1 MKKFY
6 LKPELFSNKGLRT
19 KMFLYMKLTL
29 MLLFVGVFGVAAE
42 SYSQNTKI
50 SLDIVNG
57 SLFDLFSQIEKQS
70 DFLVFYQDEVIK
82 NHQGQM
88 INLQV
93 QEEEI
98 STILNKVLQQRNLSY
113 TLVGRQIAITQQ
125 TMDKKAGTKPKV
137 TLKKEERVI
146 TGTVRDESGEPLP
159 GVAIMV
165 RRSTIG
171 TVTDLDGNFSIE
183 TPDNATLVFS
193 FMGYRKEEIALTNQ
207 NVINVTL
214 TPNVSDLSEFVITG
228 YGVQEKRAIT
238 GAISQVS
245 GSEIENLPVQSF
257 DKALQGR
264 AAGVLVQSASG
275 VPGGQVNINI
285 RGQGSITAGNQPLYI
300 VDGVQI
306 NAESVGT
313 NRTENNPLA
322 FLNPNDIESMEV
334 LKDAAAASIYGAQAA
349 NGVVLITTKK
359 GTSGKTKFSLNY
371 YKGITEPMPKVQM
384 MNSQQFINAREEAM
398 SNRFPARTPQTI
410 RSGVLDQLRLP
421 TDLTDEQIANLPTYD
436 WQDIGFKT
444 GVVDNIELS
453 ASGGNDRTNFIMSG
467 SYNNHEG
474 NVVGIDFQR
483 ATARMGIT
491 HRANERLTLEMNMN
505 LSSIVQNGN
514 DGVGTT
520 GLFAAPQFASPMIV
534 PTEPFYLEDGSFNAP
549 LGGLPG
555 TLRYNPV
562 HTALLNTA
570 QSRSKSA
577 IGSFS
582 ASYKILD
589 NLVFKSFYGI
599 DFRLITSE
607 FYIDPRTEGGYGR
620 QGFLQADNIQNTN
633 FITNQTLNY
642 NTTFEGGHSFSALG
656 GAEYRSDT
664 RERQGGTAEG
674 FPTHQFRNMSSAS
687 TPLTVF
693 GTWTGFRRFGVF
705 TQANYDYQKKYF
717 LSATARYDGSSRFGA
732 QNKYGFFP
740 AISAGWDISQES
752 FLVDNNAIDQLKIRF
767 GYGETGNDQVGNF
780 ASRGLYGGTGN
791 YGGNPG
797 IQPGGVANVDL
808 GWERNVSSNLG
819 VDYSFF
825 ERRIY
830 GSLDVFHRT
839 SSNLLLNQPLPW
851 ISGYGNIT
859 SNIGE
864 VVNKGI
870 EFQVAS
876 DIIRSQNFIWKTSFN
891 ITFLDNE
898 VTRLF
903 DDLQVLPGNQ
913 SVRVGYPLN
922 TNFEAQYAGVN
933 SATGRPMW
941 YDANGNITYNVSNP
955 ADYIPFGS
963 ELSDYFGGWS
973 NNFSY
978 KGLSLDIFFTYDM
991 GREYYNQANFGWYQN
1006 GNNVRNSLERVYL
1019 GRWTEPGQI
1028 TPHPRP
1034 IQGLAETNGDSY
1046 LRRSSRFLED
1056 ASFIRLKQI
1065 TLGYNINPRLLGRLG
1080 LTNARVYAQGMNI
1093 LTWTEWTGYD
1103 PEFYSDGSTFTNNQ
1117 GVVPQ
1122 TRSYTFG
1129 VQLGF

>member
-1 MKKFY
+1 MKKIY
-6 LKPELFSNKGLRT
+6 LNPYPLGIKGPRT
-19 KMFLYMKLTL
+19 KMLIIMKLTL
-29 MLLFVGVFGVAAE
+29 LFLFIGVVGVSAE

-50 SLDIVNG
+50 SLKIKHG
-57 SLFDLFSQIEKQS
+57 SLFDLFSEIESKS
-70 DFLVFYQDEVIK
+70 EFLVFYQDEIIK
-82 NHQGQM
+82 RNQGKK
-88 INLQV
+88 INLDV
-93 QEEEI
+93 QDEEI
-98 STILNKVLQQRNLSY
+98 TTVLENILRERHLNFTLQ
-113 TLVGRQIAITQQ
+113 GRQIAITQQ
-125 TMDKKAGTKPKV
+125 DNKINNANLPKTTIKTV
-137 TLKKEERVI
+137 DRII
-146 TGTVRDESGEPLP
+146 TGTVIDDSGEPLP
-159 GVAIMV
+159 GVTVLV
-165 RRSTIG
+165 RRTNIG
-171 TVTDLDGNFSIE
+171 TVTDLDGRYSIE
-183 TPDNATLVFS
+183 APDNATLIFT
-193 FMGYRKEEIALTNQ
+193 FMGFRKEEVTLANQ
-207 NVINVTL
+207 SVINITL
-214 TPNVSDLSEFVITG
+214 TPRVADLSEFVITG

-238 GAISQVS
+238 GAIAQVS
-245 GSEIENLPVQSF
+245 GTEIQNLPVQSF

-264 AAGVLVQSASG
+264 AAGVLVQTGSG

-285 RGQGSITAGNQPLYI
+285 RGQGSITAGNQPLFI

-306 NAESVGT
+306 NSQSVGT

-322 FLNPNDIESMEV
+322 FLNPNDIESMEI

-371 YKGITEPMPKVQM
+371 YKGITEPMPKVRM

-398 SNRFPARTPQTI
+398 SNRFPTRTPQTI

-453 ASGGNDRTNFIMSG
+453 ASGGNDKTSFIMSG
-467 SYNNHEG
+467 SYNFHEG
-474 NVVGIDFQR
+474 NVVGIDFLR
-483 ATARMGIT
+483 GTARMGVT
-491 HRANERLTLEMNMN
+491 HKANERLTLDFNIN

-514 DGVGTT
+514 DGVGNT

-534 PTEPFYLEDGSFNAP
+534 PTEPFRLEDGSYNAP

-562 HTALLNTA
+562 HTAELNTA

-589 NLVFKSFYGI
+589 NLVFKSFYGL

-642 NTTFEGGHSFSALG
+642 NTKFDGGHSFSALG
-656 GAEYRSDT
+656 GVEYRSDT

-717 LSATARYDGSSRFGA
+717 VSATARYDGSSRFGA

-752 FLVDNNAIDQLKIRF
+752 FLADNNSVDQLKIRF

-797 IQPGGVANVDL
+797 IQPGGVANVNL

-819 VDYSFF
+819 IDYSFF
-825 ERRIY
+825 ERRVF
-830 GSLDVFHRT
+830 GSVDIFHRT
-839 SSNLLLNQPLPW
+839 SSDLLLDQPLPW

-859 SNIGE
+859 NNIGE

-870 EFQVAS
+870 EFQISS
-876 DIIRSQNFIWKTSFN
+876 DIIRTQKFMWNTSFN
-891 ITFLDNE
+891 ITFLDNK

-941 YDANGNITYNVSNP
+941 FDANQNITYNPLFP
-955 ADYIPFGS
+955 ADFKAFGS

-978 KGLSLDIFFTYDM
+978 KGLTLDVLFTYDM

-1019 GRWTEPGQI
+1019 ERWTEPGQI
-1028 TPHPRP
+1028 TAHPRP
-1034 IQGLAETNGDSY
+1034 MQGLAEVNGDSY

-1056 ASFIRLKQI
+1056 ASFIRLKQV

-1080 LTNARVYAQGMNI
+1080 LTNAKLYAQAMNL

-1103 PEFYSDGSTFTNNQ
+1103 PEFYSDGSTFSNNQ

-1122 TRSYTFG
+1122 TRNYTFG

>member
-1 MKKFY
+1 
-6 LKPELFSNKGLRT
+6 
-19 KMFLYMKLTL
+19 MKLTVL
-29 MLLFVGVFGVAAE
+29 ILYLGILGVSAK
-42 SYSQNTKI
+42 SYSQDNKI
-50 SLDIVNG
+50 SLKIVEG
-57 SLFDLFSQIEKQS
+57 TLFDLFAEIENKTN
-70 DFLVFYQDEVIK
+70 FLVFYQDEILRS
-82 NHQGQM
+82 HQGKK
-88 INLQV
+88 INLEV
-93 QEEEI
+93 NDVAI
-98 STILNKVLQQRNLSY
+98 SSVLENILGERLLSY
-113 TLVGRQIAITQQ
+113 RMIGRQIAISKQASQ
-125 TMDKKAGTKPKV
+125 IGNGANQINPEDK
-137 TLKKEERVI
+137 RQRII
-146 TGTVRDESGEPLP
+146 TGTVIDETGEPLP
-159 GVAIMV
+159 GVTVMV

-171 TVTDLDGNFSIE
+171 TVTDIDGRYAIDA
-183 TPDNATLVFS
+183 PDNATLVFT
-193 FMGYRKEEIALTNQ
+193 FMGYRKEEVTLANQ
-207 NVINVTL
+207 AVINVTL
-214 TPNVSDLSEFVITG
+214 TPLVSDLNEFVITG

-238 GAISQVS
+238 GAIAQVS
-245 GSEIENLPVQSF
+245 GNEIENLPVQSF

-264 AAGVLVQSASG
+264 AAGVLVQSGSG

-359 GTSGKTKFSLNY
+359 GTAGKTKFSLNY

-384 MNSQQFINAREEAM
+384 MNSQQFINARIEAM
-398 SNRFPARTPQTI
+398 TNRYPTRTAENI

-421 TDLTDEQIANLPTYD
+421 TDLSDEQIANLPTYD

-453 ASGGNDRTNFIMSG
+453 ASGGNDRTSFIMSG
-467 SYNNHEG
+467 SYNFHEG
-474 NVVGIDFQR
+474 NVVAIDFQR

-491 HRANERLTLEMNMN
+491 HRANERLTLEMSAN

-534 PTEPFYLEDGSFNAP
+534 PTEPFYLEDGSYNAP

-562 HTALLNTA
+562 HTAELNTA

-577 IGSFS
+577 IGSFT
-582 ASYKILD
+582 ANYRILD

-607 FYIDPRTEGGYGR
+607 FYIDPRTEGGFGR

-642 NTTFEGGHSFSALG
+642 NTSFDGGHSFSALG
-656 GAEYRSDT
+656 GVEYRSDT

-693 GTWTGFRRFGVF
+693 GTWTGFRRFGIF
-705 TQANYDYQKKYF
+705 GQANYDFQKKYF
-717 LSATARYDGSSRFGA
+717 ISATARYDGSSRFGA
-732 QNKYGFFP
+732 DNKFGFFP

-752 FLVDNNAIDQLKIRF
+752 FLIDNSSIDQLKIRY

-797 IQPGGVANVDL
+797 IQPSGVANVNL

-825 ERRIY
+825 ERRIF
-830 GSLDVFHRT
+830 GSVDVFHRT

-859 SNIGE
+859 NNIGE

-870 EFQVAS
+870 EFQISS
-876 DIIRSQNFIWKTSFN
+876 DIIRSQDFLWNTSFN

-898 VTRLF
+898 VTQLF
-903 DDLQVLPGNQ
+903 DGLQVLPGNQ

-941 YDANGNITYNVSNP
+941 FDANQNITYNPLNP
-955 ADYIPFGS
+955 SDYIAFGS

-973 NNFSY
+973 NNFTY
-978 KGLSLDIFFTYDM
+978 KSLTLDIFFTYDM

-1019 GRWTEPGQI
+1019 ERWTTPGQI

-1046 LRRSSRFLED
+1046 LRSSSRFLED

-1065 TLGYNINPRLLGRLG
+1065 TLGYNVNPRLLGRIG
-1080 LTNARVYAQGMNI
+1080 LTNARIYAQAMNL

>member
-1 MKKFY
+1 MKKIY
-6 LKPELFSNKGLRT
+6 LNPYPLVIKGPRNKMIFT
-19 KMFLYMKLTL
+19 MKLTL
-29 MLLFVGVFGVAAE
+29 LFLFIGVVGVSAE

-50 SLDIVNG
+50 SLQIKEG
-57 SLFDLFSQIEKQS
+57 TLFDLFSEIESKS
-70 DFLVFYQDEVIK
+70 EFLVFYQDEIIK
-82 NHQGQM
+82 RNEGKK
-88 INLQV
+88 INLDV
-93 QEEEI
+93 QDEEI
-98 STILNKVLQQRNLSY
+98 TAVLANILEERQLNF
-113 TLVGRQIAITQQ
+113 TLVGRQIAITQRETPNTTSDISQ
-125 TMDKKAGTKPKV
+125 PVAKV
-137 TLKKEERVI
+137 ADRII
-146 TGTVRDESGEPLP
+146 TGTVTDETGEPMP
-159 GVAIMV
+159 GVTVLV
-165 RRSTIG
+165 RRSSTG
-171 TVTDLDGNFSIE
+171 TVTDLDGKYSIE
-183 TPDNATLVFS
+183 APDNATLIFT
-193 FMGYRKEEIALTNQ
+193 FMGYRKAEIPLANLS
-207 NVINVTL
+207 VIDVSL
-214 TPNVSDLSEFVITG
+214 SPRVSDLSEVVITG

-238 GAISQVS
+238 GAIAQVS

-264 AAGVLVQSASG
+264 AAGVLVQSGSG

-306 NAESVGT
+306 NAQSVGT

-322 FLNPNDIESMEV
+322 FLNPNDIESMEI
-334 LKDAAAASIYGAQAA
+334 LKDAASASIYGAQAA

-359 GTSGKTKFSLNY
+359 GQSGKTKFSLNY
-371 YKGITEPMPKVQM
+371 YKGVTEPMPKVQM
-384 MNSQQFINAREEAM
+384 MNSQQFINSREEAM
-398 SNRFPARTPQTI
+398 SNRFPTRTPQTI
-410 RSGVLDQLRLP
+410 RSGVLNQLRLP
-421 TDLTDEQIANLPTYD
+421 NDLTDEQIANLPSYD
-436 WQDIGFKT
+436 WQDQAFKT
-444 GVVDNIELS
+444 GIVDNIELS
-453 ASGGNDRTNFIMSG
+453 ASGGNDKTSFIMSG

-474 NVVGIDFQR
+474 NVVGIDFER
-483 ATARMGIT
+483 ATARFGVT
-491 HRANERLTLEMNMN
+491 HKANERLTLDMNVN

-514 DGVGTT
+514 DGVGNT

-534 PTEPFYLEDGSFNAP
+534 PTEPFFLEDGSQNAP

-562 HTALLNTA
+562 HTAELNTA
-570 QSRSKSA
+570 QSRSKSM

-582 ASYKILD
+582 ATYKISD
-589 NLVFKSFYGI
+589 KLVFKSFYGL

-642 NTTFEGGHSFSALG
+642 TTSFDGGHSFSALG
-656 GAEYRSDT
+656 GVEYRSDS

-687 TPLTVF
+687 TPLSVF

-705 TQANYDYQKKYF
+705 GQANYDYQKKYF
-717 LSATARYDGSSRFGA
+717 ISATARYDGSSRFGA

-752 FLVDNNAIDQLKIRF
+752 FLIDNNSVDQLKVRF

-797 IQPGGVANVDL
+797 IQPGGVANVGL

-819 VDYSFF
+819 VDFSFF
-825 ERRIY
+825 ERRVF
-830 GSLDVFHRT
+830 GSVDVFHRT
-839 SSNLLLNQPLPW
+839 SSDLLLNQPLPW

-864 VVNKGI
+864 VVNKGV
-870 EFQVAS
+870 EFQIAS
-876 DIIRSQNFIWKTSFN
+876 DIIRTKDFLWNTSFN

-898 VTRLF
+898 VTQLF
-903 DDLQVLPGNQ
+903 DDLDVLPGNQ

-941 YDANGNITYNVSNP
+941 NDANGNITYNVMNP
-955 ADYIPFGS
+955 ADYMAFGS
-963 ELSDYFGGWS
+963 QLSDYFGGWG
-973 NNFSY
+973 NNFAY
-978 KGLSLDIFFTYDM
+978 KGLTLDIFFTYDM

-1019 GRWTEPGQI
+1019 DRWTEPGQI
-1028 TPHPRP
+1028 TAHPRP
-1034 IQGLAETNGDSY
+1034 IQGLAEVNGDSQ

-1056 ASFIRLKQI
+1056 ASFIRLRQV
-1065 TLGYNINPRLLGRLG
+1065 TLGYDINPKLLGRLG
-1080 LTNARVYAQGMNI
+1080 LTNAKVYAQAMNL

-1103 PEFYSDGSTFTNNQ
+1103 PEFYSDGSTFSNNQ

>member
-1 MKKFY
+1 MKKIY
-6 LKPELFSNKGLRT
+6 LNPYPLGIKGPRT
-19 KMFLYMKLTL
+19 KMLIVMKLTL
-29 MLLFVGVFGVAAE
+29 LFLFIGVVGVSAE

-50 SLDIVNG
+50 SLKIMDG
-57 SLFDLFSQIEKQS
+57 TLFDLFSEIESKS
-70 DFLVFYQDEVIK
+70 EFLVFYQDEIIK
-82 NHQGQM
+82 KNQGKK
-88 INLQV
+88 INLDV
-93 QEEEI
+93 QDEEI
-98 STILNKVLQQRNLSY
+98 TSVLENILKERHLNFTLQ
-113 TLVGRQIAITQQ
+113 GRQIAITQQ
-125 TMDKKAGTKPKV
+125 ETKTITPNLSQPIIKAAD
-137 TLKKEERVI
+137 RII
-146 TGTVRDESGEPLP
+146 TGTVTDDSGEPLP
-159 GVAIMV
+159 GVTVLV

-171 TVTDLDGNFSIE
+171 TVTDLDGNYSIE
-183 TPDNATLVFS
+183 APDNATLVFT
-193 FMGYRKEEIALTNQ
+193 FMGFRKEEVPLANQ
-207 NVINVTL
+207 SVINVSL
-214 TPNVSDLSEFVITG
+214 TPRVSDLTEFVITG

-238 GAISQVS
+238 GAIAQVS

-264 AAGVLVQSASG
+264 AAGVLVQSGSG

-322 FLNPNDIESMEV
+322 FLNPNDIESMEI

-410 RSGVLDQLRLP
+410 RTGVLEQLRLP
-421 TDLTDEQIANLPTYD
+421 TDLTDEQIANLATYD

-453 ASGGNDRTNFIMSG
+453 ASGGNDKTSFIMSG
-467 SYNNHEG
+467 SYNSHEG

-483 ATARMGIT
+483 ATARMGVT
-491 HRANERLTLEMNMN
+491 HKANERLTLDMNIN

-514 DGVGTT
+514 DGVGNT

-534 PTEPFYLEDGSFNAP
+534 PTEPFFLEDGSYNAP

-562 HTALLNTA
+562 HTAELNTA

-582 ASYKILD
+582 ASYNILD

-633 FITNQTLNY
+633 FITSQTLNY
-642 NTTFEGGHSFSALG
+642 NTSFDGGHSFSALG
-656 GAEYRSDT
+656 GVEYRSDT

-705 TQANYDYQKKYF
+705 GQANYDFQKKYF
-717 LSATARYDGSSRFGA
+717 ISATARYDGSSRFGA

-752 FLVDNNAIDQLKIRF
+752 FLIDNNRIDQLKIRF

-797 IQPGGVANVDL
+797 IQPGGVANVGL

-819 VDYSFF
+819 VDYSFIL
-825 ERRIY
+825 RK
-830 GSLDVFHRT
+830 
-839 SSNLLLNQPLPW
+839 
-851 ISGYGNIT
+851 
-859 SNIGE
+859 
-864 VVNKGI
+864 KG
-870 EFQVAS
+870 F
-876 DIIRSQNFIWKTSFN
+876 W
-891 ITFLDNE
+891 
-898 VTRLF
+898 
-903 DDLQVLPGNQ
+903 
-913 SVRVGYPLN
+913 
-922 TNFEAQYAGVN
+922 
-933 SATGRPMW
+933 
-941 YDANGNITYNVSNP
+941 
-955 ADYIPFGS
+955 
-963 ELSDYFGGWS
+963 
-973 NNFSY
+973 
-978 KGLSLDIFFTYDM
+978 
-991 GREYYNQANFGWYQN
+991 
-1006 GNNVRNSLERVYL
+1006 
-1019 GRWTEPGQI
+1019 
-1028 TPHPRP
+1028 
-1034 IQGLAETNGDSY
+1034 
-1046 LRRSSRFLED
+1046 LRRCVSPDQFRPSSKPAIALD
-1056 ASFIRLKQI
+1056 KWI
-1065 TLGYNINPRLLGRLG
+1065 
-1080 LTNARVYAQGMNI
+1080 
-1093 LTWTEWTGYD
+1093 W
-1103 PEFYSDGSTFTNNQ
+1103 
-1117 GVVPQ
+1117 
-1122 TRSYTFG
+1122 
-1129 VQLGF
+1129 